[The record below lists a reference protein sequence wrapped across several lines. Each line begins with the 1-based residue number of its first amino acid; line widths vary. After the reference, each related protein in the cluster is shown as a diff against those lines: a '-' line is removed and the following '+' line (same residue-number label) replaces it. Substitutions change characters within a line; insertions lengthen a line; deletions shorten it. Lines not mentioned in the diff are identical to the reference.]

1 MRRLVGVPALLLGTL
16 AMAAPAR
23 GQIGEVQAG
32 VVGSYGS
39 PAAYGPG
46 AGLVFGVATGR
57 LAYVGLRWT
66 YHTGATTAGVTT
78 RAQSF
83 AVDLG
88 VVIPVRQ
95 LDVVAG
101 VSLGAVRFAQRSASV
116 RAHKVEF
123 LGAPGIAAEVHL
135 ARVALIPELQY
146 AWAGDPEL
154 PQPVRHHGLVASVRF
169 VVPIEV
175 GRIRR

>member
-1 MRRLVGVPALLLGTL
+1 MTRLVVVPALLLG
-16 AMAAPAR
+16 AIAGPAR
-23 GQIGEVQAG
+23 CQIGEVQAG
-32 VVGSYGS
+32 VVGSYGWRG
-39 PAAYGPG
+39 PYGPG

-66 YHTGATTAGVTT
+66 YHTGSTQAGVTT

-101 VSLGAVRFAQRSASV
+101 VSLGAVRFAQRAGSA

-123 LGAPGIAAEVHL
+123 MGAPGLAAELHV
-135 ARVALIPELQY
+135 ARIALIPELQY
-146 AWAGDPEL
+146 VWTGDPQL
-154 PQPVRHHGLVASVRF
+154 PQPVRHHGLIASLRF

>member
-1 MRRLVGVPALLLGTL
+1 MKRALALPGLLIGALSTAVPAL
-16 AMAAPAR
+16 

-32 VVGSYGS
+32 VVGSYGWT
-39 PAAYGPG
+39 AAYGPG
-46 AGLVFGVATGR
+46 AGLVFGVSTGR

-66 YHTGATTAGVTT
+66 YHTGSTNAGVTT
-78 RAQSF
+78 RAQAF

-88 VVIPVRQ
+88 VVIPLRQ

-101 VSLGAVRFAQRSASV
+101 VSLGAVRFAQRSGST

-123 LGAPGIAAEVHL
+123 LGAPGLAAELHV
-135 ARVALIPELQY
+135 ARIALIPELQY

-154 PQPVRHHGLVASVRF
+154 PQAVRHHGLVASVRL

>member
-1 MRRLVGVPALLLGTL
+1 MKRVFALPGLLIGAVFGAVPAF
-16 AMAAPAR
+16 
-23 GQIGEVQAG
+23 GQIGELQAG
-32 VVGSYGS
+32 MVGSYGWTT
-39 PAAYGPG
+39 AYGPG
-46 AGLVFGVATGR
+46 AGLVLGVATGR

-66 YHTGATTAGVTT
+66 YHTGSTNAGVTT
-78 RAQSF
+78 RAQAY

-101 VSLGAVRFAQRSASV
+101 VSLGAVRFAQRAGSA
-116 RAHKVEF
+116 RAHTVEF
-123 LGAPGIAAEVHL
+123 LGAPGIAAELHVAH
-135 ARVALIPELQY
+135 VALIPELQY
-146 AWAGDPEL
+146 AWAGDPQL
-154 PQPVRHHGLVASVRF
+154 PQPVRHHGLVASLRL

>member
-1 MRRLVGVPALLLGTL
+1 MTRARALPALLLGALCT
-16 AMAAPAR
+16 AAPAL
-23 GQIGEVQAG
+23 GQIGELQAG
-32 VVGSYGS
+32 AVGSYGWT
-39 PAAYGPG
+39 AAYGPG

-66 YHTGATTAGVTT
+66 YHTGSTTAGVTT

-101 VSLGAVRFAQRSASV
+101 VSLGAVRFAQRSGSA

-123 LGAPGIAAEVHL
+123 LGEPGLAAELHVAH
-135 ARVALIPELQY
+135 VALIPELQY
-146 AWAGDPEL
+146 AWAGDPQL
-154 PQPVRHHGLVASVRF
+154 PQPVRHHGLIASLRF